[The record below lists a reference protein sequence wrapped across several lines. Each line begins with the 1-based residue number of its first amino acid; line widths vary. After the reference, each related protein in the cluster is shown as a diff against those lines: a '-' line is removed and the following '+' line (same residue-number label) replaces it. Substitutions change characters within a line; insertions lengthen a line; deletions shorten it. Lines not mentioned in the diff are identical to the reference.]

1 MSDLK
6 NKNVFISG
14 ISRGIGKAIALK
26 LAEQGCNIL
35 GLSKSIDNLK
45 KLETELNNKNIKA
58 QLFSGD
64 VGNYEEMKAIAEEV
78 LSNQTID
85 ILINNAGLGI
95 AKNFVN
101 YSYEEFDMLFKTN
114 VYGVFNLT
122 HLFLPGMIKQN
133 YGDIV
138 IISSLA
144 GKNGFVG
151 GTGYSASKFA
161 LTGFAQS
168 LMLEVRKHNVRVCIV
183 HPGSVD
189 TDMISA
195 FHSEN
200 LNREKILRPDDI
212 AETVL
217 TFLKL
222 PRRSMLSELEIR
234 PTNPR

>member
-1 MSDLK
+1 MSDFK

-26 LAEQGCNIL
+26 LAEQGCNIF
-35 GLSKSIDNLK
+35 GVSKSMGNLK
-45 KLETELNNKNIKA
+45 KLEIELNNKNIKT
-58 QLFSGD
+58 QLFSGN
-64 VGNYEEMKAIAEEV
+64 VENYEEMKTIAEKI

-101 YSYEEFDMLFKTN
+101 YSYEEFDRLFRTN

-144 GKNGFVG
+144 GKNGFAG

-168 LMLEVRKHNVRVCIV
+168 LMLEVRKYNVRVCII
-183 HPGSVD
+183 HPGSVN
-189 TDMISA
+189 TDMITE
-195 FHSEN
+195 FHPEN
-200 LNREKILRPDDI
+200 LDRERILQPDDI

-222 PRRSMLSELEIR
+222 PRRSMISELEIR